1 MSQGSSRSVRASIG
15 TRSTSSCHAAMYQ
28 RFRTYSAMSSL
39 RVKKPTG
46 LDSTIAREKEEWV
59 RRDAASVSARILD
72 AAQAEFIR
80 VGYARANTN
89 VMAENYGI
97 SKATIFRYFPT
108 KEKLFEAVI
117 QRIARRWH
125 AHINWGA
132 ISEEDPRTWLRV
144 FGVRALRWILMEETL
159 FVGRMAIAEGPSHE
173 EVRHLWPKYATD
185 PILGVLIREFRK
197 WQNAGLLSR
206 SDARQ
211 RAVAFLD
218 LTLSGR
224 VSRALYGHAER
235 SDDAALRRHVDAC
248 VEIFL
253 KGCAA
258 RMNDDAHKGR

>member
-1 MSQGSSRSVRASIG
+1 M
-15 TRSTSSCHAAMYQ
+15 
-28 RFRTYSAMSSL
+28 
-39 RVKKPTG
+39 
-46 LDSTIAREKEEWV
+46 
-59 RRDAASVSARILD
+59 ARILD
-72 AAQAEFIR
+72 AAQVEFMR

-89 VMAENYGI
+89 VMAENHGV

-117 QRIARRWH
+117 QRISGRWH

-132 ISEEDPRTWLRV
+132 ISEEDPRKWLRA
-144 FGVRALRWILMEETL
+144 FGVRALRWILTEETL
-159 FVGRMAIAEGPSHE
+159 FVGRMAISEGPSHE

-185 PILGVLIREFRK
+185 PILGVLTGEFRK

-206 SDARQ
+206 GDARQ

-235 SDDAALRRHVDAC
+235 SDDAALSRHVDAC
-248 VEIFL
+248 VAIFL
-253 KGCAA
+253 EGCAP
-258 RMNDDAHKGR
+258 RINDVPVGSSS